1 MQGSRSGR
9 DRVVRQGLRVLK
21 VFAWIIVLALAG
33 IAAAFSFPPERD
45 VTTSIMIAAPPAQ
58 VWKVLTDTADYPAWN
73 PGMVLTGALTVGNVI
88 EHDEGHGRDR
98 MVFHPTITTV
108 APDHALAWLGHL
120 GPPRVFVALHYFT
133 LTPQNGGTLF
143 VQGEHLS
150 GVALWMFDTKQMV
163 PGFEAMNAALKTRAE
178 QQR

>member
-1 MQGSRSGR
+1 MRR
-9 DRVVRQGLRVLK
+9 L
-21 VFAWIIVLALAG
+21 AWIIVLAVAG

-58 VWKVLTDTADYPAWN
+58 VWKILTDTADYPAWN
-73 PGMVLTGALTVGNVI
+73 SDMVLTGALTVGNVI

-108 APDHALAWLGHL
+108 APNHAFAWLGHI
-120 GPPRVFVALHYFT
+120 GPPRVFDALHYFT

-143 VQGEHLS
+143 VQGEHLR
-150 GVALWMFDTKQMV
+150 GVALWLFDAKQMV
-163 PGFEAMNAALKTRAE
+163 PRFEAMNAALKARAE
-178 QQR
+178 QLR